1 MRLKNLYQ
9 RPHLQN
15 IFRFPVYDV
24 QKIYIYVWREST
36 VMSDDIVG
44 LAVLLC
50 AFDLHVVSLGRK
62 LQAIVYNFLLT
73 EGKQT
78 FTRK

>member
-1 MRLKNLYQ
+1 M
-9 RPHLQN
+9 
-15 IFRFPVYDV
+15 
-24 QKIYIYVWREST
+24 WREST
-36 VMSDDIVG
+36 VSDDIVG

-62 LQAIVYNFLLT
+62 LRAIVYNFLLT

>member
-15 IFRFPVYDV
+15 IFRFPVYEV
-24 QKIYIYVWREST
+24 QKISIYVWREST
-36 VMSDDIVG
+36 VSDDIVG

-50 AFDLHVVSLGRK
+50 TFDLHVVSLGRK
-62 LQAIVYNFLLT
+62 LRAIVYNFLLT